1 MISFLVYLDPFNH
14 NDLVQRFSSAD
25 PNAERRLRN
34 NAEGMRKNPR
44 SVWGGP
50 LELIIERSRFAA
62 ESEHS
67 QILD

>member
-44 SVWGGP
+44 SVWGG
-50 LELIIERSRFAA
+50 RWS
-62 ESEHS
+62 
-67 QILD
+67 